1 MRVRFVL
8 FLLHPIYNLL
18 YHQFAWTYDLAA
30 AIVSLGHWQDWVQAV
45 LPFLEGSVLELGF
58 GPGHLQL
65 SLGKKEFQAFG
76 LDQSRQM
83 ALQAS
88 RRLKKQ
94 TINSQLVSGYA
105 QNIPF
110 LNGVFNSVVATF
122 PSEYIFDLRTLEE
135 VYRVLA
141 SGGKLIILP
150 MAWITG
156 QRPLERLAAWLFRLS
171 SEATGKP
178 RPVSDAIRNQFTHLG
193 FKVSSEIVEMRGSQV
208 LIVVAEK

>member
-1 MRVRFVL
+1 MRL
-8 FLLHPIYNLL
+8 ILLSLRPLYYLL

-45 LPFLEGSVLELGF
+45 LPFLEGRVLELGF
-58 GPGHLQL
+58 GPGHLQLQL

-83 ALQAS
+83 ARQAS
-88 RRLKKQ
+88 QRLKKQ
-94 TINSQLVSGYA
+94 GVNSCLVSGYA

-110 LNGVFNSVVATF
+110 LHGVFNSVVATF
-122 PSEYIFDLRTLEE
+122 PSEYIFDPRTLEE
-135 VYRVLA
+135 IYRVLTL
-141 SGGKLIILP
+141 GGKLIFLP

-156 QRPLERLAAWLFRLS
+156 RRPLELLAAWLFRFS
-171 SEATGKP
+171 GEATGKP
-178 RPVSDAIRNQFTHLG
+178 GLVSDDIRKQFTRLG

-208 LIVVAEK
+208 LIIVAEK